1 MTRQTKM
8 GDSKLSLKGE
18 ELKVGDKLSFQ
29 AVDKDM
35 NAFNLDEIK
44 EDIKFISVVPSLD
57 TGVCSLQ
64 TQRFNEEAK
73 KYEGKVRFITL
84 SKDLPFAADR
94 FSKENSIENQTLVSD
109 YNKGEFGEK
118 SGFLINELNL
128 LNRGIIILNKDNVVE
143 YVAYNEQNT
152 DPVDFDKA
160 LEKLDEL
167 VK

>member
-8 GDSKLSLKGE
+8 GDSNLTLKGE
-18 ELKVGDKLSFQ
+18 ELKAGDKLSFQ

-73 KYEGKVRFITL
+73 NMKAKYVL
-84 SKDLPFAADR
+84 
-94 FSKENSIENQTLVSD
+94 
-109 YNKGEFGEK
+109 
-118 SGFLINELNL
+118 
-128 LNRGIIILNKDNVVE
+128 
-143 YVAYNEQNT
+143 
-152 DPVDFDKA
+152 
-160 LEKLDEL
+160 
-167 VK
+167 